1 VLVSVINHTSA
12 AAIPFPVLN
21 EIGASLVND
30 PTVVLTLSALI
41 GNAQPFHISSF
52 PTALVFEM

>member
-1 VLVSVINHTSA
+1 MSVINHTSA